1 MKKLGRD
8 SFLSAT
14 VVIERLKSVL
24 RQNEIIPSLSD
35 LTLAK
40 YVGVGHQT
48 IRNYKTRNKI
58 PYDIIVEQ
66 ANQWGVAVSLDDIIL
81 GRWNF
86 HEYWRLLRF
95 HQVPG
100 GEPYERPERDR
111 PTDSTWNILL
121 NKRRE
126 ASWGPGRH
134 VILTEMPDDTM
145 SPTISK
151 GDLLVVN
158 DHADTVESSGI
169 YTLAEDPGFSVRR
182 LLPAGADITV
192 ICDNN
197 IYPSSKV
204 PRDSLRVSGRVL
216 KIFKDAI

>member
-100 GEPYERPERDR
+100 GPRRSEG
-111 PTDSTWNILL
+111 PTDSTWEILL
-121 NKRRE
+121 NKNKE
-126 ASWGPGRH
+126 ASWGRGH
-134 VILTEMPDDTM
+134 IILTEMPDDTM

-197 IYPSSKV
+197 IYPSSKI

-216 KIFKDAI
+216 KILKDAI